1 MIVKEVRFT
10 GIDEVR
16 VIEVEEELNPG
27 PDELLVA
34 PLRVGICGSDLHLLH
49 GKHPFMKPPV
59 VTGHEMV
66 GEVLTAGAGHEDLVG
81 RQVLV
86 NPLVVPQ
93 RPTDSWRGTVNYQED
108 AKVMGFRLPGLART
122 RCIVP
127 VAQAHLIPAGLD
139 PSIAVFAEPLA
150 AGMHAVRRAGR
161 RLDDVLIIGGGTIG
175 LCVLLGA
182 RALDARRITLIEPI
196 ASKRD
201 VALSLGADQVLSPDD
216 PSVKG
221 LSGFGAS
228 FDCVSAPKTLR
239 AAIDATVG
247 GGAVVAVGVPR
258 ELSWEIP
265 LARMQRFEV
274 DLLGSGMYTAE
285 DINDAIS
292 RLSKGEI
299 DVTPL
304 LSGTFRLSAAE
315 DAYRAAARPETIKTL
330 LEIQAVEAEETA
342 AMITS
347 SSRRSTS

>member
-10 GIDEVR
+10 DIDEVR
-16 VIEVEEELNPG
+16 VIEVEEELTPG

-34 PLRVGICGSDLHLLH
+34 PLRVGICGSDLHLLQ

-66 GEVLTAGAGHEDLVG
+66 GEVLAAGAGHQELVG

-86 NPLVVPQ
+86 NPLVVPH
-93 RPTDSWRGTVNYQED
+93 RTDGSWRGTVNYQED

-127 VAQAHLIPAGLD
+127 AAQAHPVPADLD
-139 PSIAVFAEPLA
+139 PSTAVFAEPLA
-150 AGMHAVRRAGR
+150 AGLHAVRRVGG

-175 LCVLLGA
+175 LCVLLAA
-182 RALDARRITLIEPI
+182 RALGARSITLIEPI
-196 ASKRD
+196 PSKRD
-201 VALSLGADQVLSPDD
+201 VARSLGADQALSPDEM
-216 PSVKG
+216 PG
-221 LSGFGAS
+221 LGGFGAS
-228 FDCVSAPKTLR
+228 FDCVSTPKTLK

-258 ELSWEIP
+258 EQSWDIP

-285 DINDAIS
+285 DVDDAIS
-292 RLSKGEI
+292 RLATGEV
-299 DVTPL
+299 DVAPL
-304 LSGTFRLSAAE
+304 LSGTFPLAAAE

-330 LEIQAVEAEETA
+330 LEI
-342 AMITS
+342 
-347 SSRRSTS
+347 

>member
-10 GIDEVR
+10 GIDQVH
-16 VIEVEEELNPG
+16 VVDVEEELNPG

-66 GEVLTAGAGHEDLVG
+66 GEVISAGEGHQRLVG
-81 RQVLV
+81 HRVLV

-93 RPTDSWRGTVNYQED
+93 RPVRDWRGTVNYQED

-127 VAQAHLIPAGLD
+127 AAQAHLIPSALD
-139 PSIAVFAEPLA
+139 PSTAVFAEPLA
-150 AGMHAVRRAGR
+150 AGLHAVRRPGG
-161 RLDDVLIIGGGTIG
+161 RLDDVLILGGGTIG

-182 RALDARRITLIEPI
+182 RALGARSITLIEPM
-196 ASKRD
+196 AGKRD
-201 VALSLGADQVLSPDD
+201 VARRLGADRALAPDD
-216 PSVKG
+216 PAVPG

-228 FDCVSAPKTLR
+228 FDCVSAPGTLK

-258 ELSWEIP
+258 ELSWDIP
-265 LARMQRFEV
+265 LARMQRFEI
-274 DLLGSGMYTAE
+274 DLLGSGMYTR
-285 DINDAIS
+285 DDVDDAIA
-292 RLSKGEI
+292 RLSTGEI
-299 DVTPL
+299 DVAPL
-304 LSGTFRLSAAE
+304 LSATFPLSAAA
-315 DAYRAAARPETIKTL
+315 DAYRAAAEPETIKTL
-330 LEIQAVEAEETA
+330 LEI
-342 AMITS
+342 
-347 SSRRSTS
+347 

>member
-10 GIDEVR
+10 GIDEVQ
-16 VIEVEEELNPG
+16 VIEVEEDPTPG
-27 PDELLVA
+27 PDEVLVA

-66 GEVLTAGAGHEDLVG
+66 GEVLAAGEGHRELIG

-86 NPLVVPQ
+86 NPLVVPH
-93 RPTDSWRGTVNYQED
+93 RPVRDWRGTVNYQED

-127 VAQAHLIPAGLD
+127 AAQTHLIPAGLD
-139 PSIAVFAEPLA
+139 PSTAVFAEPLA
-150 AGMHAVRRAGR
+150 AGLHAVRRAGG

-182 RALDARRITLIEPI
+182 RALGARSITLIEPM
-196 ASKRD
+196 AGKRD
-201 VALSLGADQVLSPDD
+201 VARRLGADRALSPDD
-216 PSVKG
+216 TSVSG

-228 FDCVSAPKTLR
+228 FDCVSTPKTLK

-258 ELSWEIP
+258 EVSWDIP

-285 DINDAIS
+285 DVDDAIS
-292 RLSKGEI
+292 RLSTGEI
-299 DVTPL
+299 DVSPL
-304 LSGTFRLSAAE
+304 LSATFPLSAAE
-315 DAYRAAARPETIKTL
+315 DAYRAAAQPETIKTL
-330 LEIQAVEAEETA
+330 LEIQTVADEDRAKMT
-342 AMITS
+342 TS
-347 SSRRSTS
+347 SSSSTP

>member
-10 GIDEVR
+10 GIDEVQ
-16 VIEVEEELNPG
+16 VIEVEEELEPG

-49 GKHPFMKPPV
+49 GRHPFMKPPV

-66 GEVLTAGAGHEDLVG
+66 GEVLAAGPGHQDLVG
-81 RQVLV
+81 HHVLV
-86 NPLVVPQ
+86 NPLVVPH
-93 RPTDSWRGTVNYQED
+93 RTVRSWRGTVNYQED

-122 RCIVP
+122 RCLVP
-127 VAQAHLIPAGLD
+127 AAQAHPIPAGLD
-139 PSIAVFAEPLA
+139 PSTAVFAEPLA
-150 AGMHAVRRAGR
+150 AGLHAVRRAGG

-182 RALDARRITLIEPI
+182 RALGARSITLVEPI
-196 ASKRD
+196 AAKRD
-201 VALSLGADQVLSPDD
+201 VARRLGADRVLSPDD
-216 PSVKG
+216 ASVPG

-247 GGAVVAVGVPR
+247 GGAVVAVGVPS
-258 ELSWEIP
+258 ELTWDIP

-285 DINDAIS
+285 DVDDAIS

-304 LSGTFRLSAAE
+304 LSRTFPLSAAE
-315 DAYRAAARPETIKTL
+315 DAYRAAAHPETIKTL
-330 LEIQAVEAEETA
+330 LE
-342 AMITS
+342 M
-347 SSRRSTS
+347 